1 MQRAS
6 QALRHSSL
14 QAKAFRQVVTDL
26 GGGHRLPN
34 REEVLESVAHRGRH
48 LQVTEGPVYTS
59 PVEVLDH
66 SALLVNTLLPG
77 QVIMMVRQWPH

>member
-1 MQRAS
+1 
-6 QALRHSSL
+6 
-14 QAKAFRQVVTDL
+14 
-26 GGGHRLPN
+26 
-34 REEVLESVAHRGRH
+34 
-48 LQVTEGPVYTS
+48 VYTS